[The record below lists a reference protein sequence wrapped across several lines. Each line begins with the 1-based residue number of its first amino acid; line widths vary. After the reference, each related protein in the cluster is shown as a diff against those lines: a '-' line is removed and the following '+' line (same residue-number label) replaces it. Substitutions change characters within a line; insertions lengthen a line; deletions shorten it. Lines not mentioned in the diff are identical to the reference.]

1 VSVRSG
7 ADNRNTRILVIDD
20 DEIALQA
27 MTDVLERA
35 GYVVHPLVSP
45 IGATQVIAA
54 HGIAAAVIDLNMPVM
69 RGDRFISLIRSWDRI
84 RDLPI
89 VLVSGESPHTIR
101 NAIAHL
107 PGVAVVTKSHMSELL
122 VSTLERTLSGHVG
135 RDAVP
140 AGSSE
145 LSTSRSSPA
154 LAAVPS
160 RSLALSARA
169 AQTALRDY
177 TMGRTGTARA
187 VTDAL
192 TTLRSEAQQASL
204 QNTTELVALA
214 IELTGSLSQTT
225 RLPPEGEASLTEML
239 NQLVGDVDK
248 ARAFDRSL
256 ALTIQR
262 SRLERARQQ
271 LR

>member
-1 VSVRSG
+1 MSVRSG
-7 ADNRNTRILVIDD
+7 SDQRNTRILVIDD

-122 VSTLERTLSGHVG
+122 VSTLERTLSGQVG
-135 RDAVP
+135 RDAIA
-140 AGSSE
+140 AGGSEASS
-145 LSTSRSSPA
+145 
-154 LAAVPS
+154 S
-160 RSLALSARA
+160 RSLPGLSPATTRSLSQSARA
-169 AQTALRDY
+169 AQSALRDY
-177 TMGRTGTARA
+177 TMGRTDTAHA

-192 TTLRSEAQQASL
+192 NTLRAETQQAHL
-204 QNTTELVALA
+204 PNTTELVALA
-214 IELTGSLSQTT
+214 IELTGSLSQTA
-225 RLPPEGEASLTEML
+225 RLPPEGEASLNEML
-239 NQLVGDVDK
+239 NQLAGDVDK

-262 SRLERARQQ
+262 SRLERARQL